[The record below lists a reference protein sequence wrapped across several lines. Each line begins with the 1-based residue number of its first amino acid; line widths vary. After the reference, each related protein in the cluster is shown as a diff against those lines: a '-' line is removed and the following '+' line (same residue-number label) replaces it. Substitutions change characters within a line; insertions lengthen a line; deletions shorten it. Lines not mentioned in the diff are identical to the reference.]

1 MDIFLGVLFLIVCFL
16 LIVVILLQKGRGG
29 GLSAAFGGMGQSA
42 FGTKT
47 GDVFTWV
54 TIVLTALF
62 LLLAVG
68 STLVFRPR
76 AGIVVAPQFQP
87 PAGPINESTQVT
99 IYTPTEGATI
109 RWTTNGSAPDEASS
123 AYEKPVRVVPGTTLK
138 AKAYRTG
145 WQASEVVSGVYPK
158 ADANQ
163 LPKPPSVTMP
173 ETPKKAAP
181 TTAPEVPATSPATA
195 PTTSPVGK

>member
-54 TIVLTALF
+54 TIVLTSLF

-68 STLVFRPR
+68 SSLVFRPR
-76 AGIVVAPQFQP
+76 AGDVIKPMFQP
-87 PAGPINESTQVT
+87 PPGPINETTQII

-109 RWTTNGSAPDEASS
+109 RWTNNGSTPDDSS
-123 AYEKPVRVVPGTTLK
+123 AVYERPVRVSPGTTLK
-138 AKAYRTG
+138 ARAYRTG
-145 WQASEVVSGVYPK
+145 WQTSEVAVGAYLK
-158 ADANQ
+158 ADGNQ
-163 LPKPPSVTMP
+163 LPKLPGVNMP
-173 ETPKKAAP
+173 EAP
-181 TTAPEVPATSPATA
+181 TSGPAMRGA
-195 PTTSPVGK
+195 PTTSAAGAPASAPAGK